1 MTVIEVDRL
10 TKRFRGQ
17 VAVDDLSFAV
27 APGSITGLLGP
38 NGAGKTTTL
47 RTLLGLVN
55 ATSGSAL
62 IEGRPYRDLEKPLA
76 AVGAVL
82 ENSGFYPGR
91 TGRDNLRV
99 VARSVGAPESRVD
112 ELLERVDLTE
122 ARNKRYLAYSLGM
135 RQRLALV
142 AALLP
147 APRILILDEP
157 ANGLDPQG
165 IRWLR
170 ELLRSFASDGGTVLI
185 SSHVLAE
192 ISQTVEDVIVL
203 SRGRLLAQ
211 APLEELLAGPAAA
224 IKIRTKDARS
234 FVELLSANGI
244 RAEVGTDERVTVF
257 DTVAETVGD
266 LAAAHAVPIY
276 EMAAEGVAS
285 LEDVFLKLTG
295 ELPPQPPPI
304 WPPPNVSSKDS

>member
-1 MTVIEVDRL
+1 
-10 TKRFRGQ
+10 
-17 VAVDDLSFAV
+17 
-27 APGSITGLLGP
+27 
-38 NGAGKTTTL
+38 
-47 RTLLGLVN
+47 
-55 ATSGSAL
+55 
-62 IEGRPYRDLEKPLA
+62 
-76 AVGAVL
+76 
-82 ENSGFYPGR
+82 
-91 TGRDNLRV
+91 
-99 VARSVGAPESRVD
+99 VD
-112 ELLERVDLTE
+112 ELLERVDLAE

-135 RQRLALV
+135 RQRLALA

-147 APRILILDEP
+147 QPRILILDEP

-224 IKIRTKDARS
+224 IKIRTKDGRS
-234 FVELLSANGI
+234 FVELLSTNGI
-244 RAEVGTDERVTVF
+244 RAEIGTDERVTVF
-257 DTVAETVGD
+257 DAPAETVGD
-266 LAAAHAVPIY
+266 LAAAHAIPIY
-276 EMAAEGVAS
+276 EMTEGVSS

-304 WPPPNVSSKDS
+304 WPPPNVSSRDS